1 MTESIEAT
9 VWHRDKLQD
18 KVKCHVKYIDDL
30 KEPQVRNRLQW
41 FKLRYPEELRRD
53 ESQLRRFQFD
63 QTLKSRM

>member
-30 KEPQVRNRLQW
+30 KEPQVRNRVAVVQV
-41 FKLRYPEELRRD
+41 EVSRRV
-53 ESQLRRFQFD
+53 EAGRVPAS
-63 QTLKSRM
+63 KVSI